1 MCLKGL
7 KDCEGVSKINLLLLL
22 LLLALNF
29 SVMGLAGTFAVTE
42 DMVEISTLII
52 DTRILSCIS

>member
-1 MCLKGL
+1 MCLKDL

-22 LLLALNF
+22 SLALNF
-29 SVMGLAGTFAVTE
+29 LVMGLAGTFAVTE
-42 DMVEISTLII
+42 DMAEISTLII

>member
-29 SVMGLAGTFAVTE
+29 SVMGLARTFAVTE
-42 DMVEISTLII
+42 DMAEISTLII

>member
-1 MCLKGL
+1 MHLKGL
-7 KDCEGVSKINLLLLL
+7 KDCEGVNKINLLLLL

-42 DMVEISTLII
+42 DMAEISTQITG
-52 DTRILSCIS
+52 TRIFSSIS